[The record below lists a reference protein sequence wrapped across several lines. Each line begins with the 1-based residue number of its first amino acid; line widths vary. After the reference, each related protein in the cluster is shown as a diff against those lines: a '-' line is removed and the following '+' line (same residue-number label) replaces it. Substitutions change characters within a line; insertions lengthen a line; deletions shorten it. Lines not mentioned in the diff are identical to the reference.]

1 MMSIR
6 STLDIHVATG
16 GPISFIFGQSI
27 GAKNRSLHF
36 SSSIVYHIS
45 LAREVSSTRQR
56 NKMKIIG
63 ISAFLALAVSV
74 HGFVPVAQYDAV
86 AAATRLYAK
95 YNTMEEILAKFPDDK
110 PVVINFYDAN
120 TENEIKNDIFR
131 AKELL
136 KDRATLVSIK
146 QQDYPELAAKWD
158 CDKKVRTLMLRVELS
173 LEEVDTN
180 MSHIMVPI

>member
-1 MMSIR
+1 MNFAII
-6 STLDIHVATG
+6 STLLAFVA
-16 GPISFIFGQSI
+16 
-27 GAKNRSLHF
+27 
-36 SSSIVYHIS
+36 
-45 LAREVSSTRQR
+45 
-56 NKMKIIG
+56 
-63 ISAFLALAVSV
+63 SV
-74 HGFVPVAQYDAV
+74 QGFVPIFPHN
-86 AAATRLYAK
+86 AAATTHLSAK

-158 CDKKVRTLMLRVELS
+158 CDKKVRTYQSRVEISSQGLK
-173 LEEVDTN
+173 
-180 MSHIMVPI
+180 H